1 MDSKIIIARFNED
14 LNWVNKLNSSSEII
28 IYNKGKKLE
37 SSNKFKEIIL
47 PNLGRESQT
56 WLHHIYTNYDN
67 LNKYNIFLQGRID
80 DLGCMAYSK
89 PDDYLTDLK
98 NQSFSVSRF
107 GLLSPLHWKDNLNI
121 EKDIRYSESWKK
133 KEISRSAYGFR
144 EYAKK
149 FLNKIPLFVA
159 TSYGGC
165 FAVSREAIRSHNK
178 DFYYSLLSTVN
189 KHINPIESHYLERLW
204 CYIFSKNK
212 YLNKALID
220 VLKTKIE
227 RNILQTKF

>member
-1 MDSKIIIARFNED
+1 M
-14 LNWVNKLNSSSEII
+14 
-28 IYNKGKKLE
+28 
-37 SSNKFKEIIL
+37 
-47 PNLGRESQT
+47 LGENHKT
-56 WLHHIYTNYDN
+56 WLHHIHKNYDN

-80 DLGCMAYSK
+80 DLGCIVYSK
-89 PDDYLTDLK
+89 PNDYLNDLK

-133 KEISRSAYGFR
+133 RNFQKSIWFR
-144 EYAKK
+144 KYAKK
-149 FLNKIPLFVA
+149 FLGKIPLVVA

-165 FAVSREAIRSHNK
+165 FGVTREAIRTHTKN
-178 DFYYSLLSTVN
+178 FYKELLNTVN
-189 KHINPIESHYLERLW
+189 KHKNPIESHYLERLW

-227 RNILQTKF
+227 RNIFQKK